1 MFDVAVVGS
10 VNLDLVATTH
20 RLPGPGETVAG
31 TGYAEHA
38 GGKGL
43 NQAVAA
49 ARSGVSV
56 ALIAAV
62 GDDDAG
68 RQLRTVAEAEGID
81 ISTIAVVAEPTG
93 RALITVDERAENS
106 IVVVPGANAF
116 VRADS
121 LVDARVVVAQLE
133 IPIETVIAA
142 FRAART
148 RGGRTILNPAPARPL
163 PDELLEVCDVVIP
176 NEHELALIG
185 GSDTLFARGVTA
197 VITTMGA
204 SGVTV
209 SEMADGVTVEW
220 TQPAFEVT
228 PIDTTG
234 AGDAFCGALAAR
246 LAAGDGLSEAVR
258 YAAAA
263 GALATTT
270 AGAVRSLPSTPDIER
285 LLDAA
290 PMATDVHTG
299 RSAGDAV

>member
-31 TGYAEHA
+31 IGYAEHA

-43 NQAVAA
+43 NQSVAA
-49 ARSGVSV
+49 ARSGASV

-68 RQLRTVAEAEGID
+68 RQLRAVAAAEEID
-81 ISTIAVVAEPTG
+81 VSTIAVVAGPTG
-93 RALITVDERAENS
+93 RALITVDDRAENS

-116 VRADS
+116 VRADA

-142 FRAART
+142 FRAARS

-163 PDELLEVCDVVIP
+163 PDELLDVCDVVIP

-185 GSDTLFARGVTA
+185 GSDTLFERGATA

-204 SGVTV
+204 AGVSV
-209 SEMADGVTVEW
+209 SERAGAVVEEW
-220 TQPAFEVT
+220 IQPAFEVT
-228 PIDTTG
+228 PVDTTG

-246 LAAGDGLSEAVR
+246 LAAGDGLRLAVR

-270 AGAVRSLPSTPDIER
+270 AGAVPSLPHASDIER
-285 LLDAA
+285 LV
-290 PMATDVHTG
+290 TRG
-299 RSAGDAV
+299 